1 MCSPGMNSGRQ
12 SAMTT
17 EANPTRRPAAARVR
31 VSGSSLAEGFGC
43 SHSRIRSLPSL
54 DSSARYP
61 ATVAQNTIVVP
72 RKPRDTL
79 SVNGSVN
86 SSSSGSP
93 ASAALRSRTAIRSV
107 SRAAIPTPAAAS
119 STMPRSSGTGGAYCD
134 ASLNPSP
141 ARCSRAAS
149 DAGVGSR
156 CHSDLAFE
164 NARLR

>member
-1 MCSPGMNSGRQ
+1 MRQ
-12 SAMTT
+12 NA
-17 EANPTRRPAAARVR
+17 
-31 VSGSSLAEGFGC
+31 
-43 SHSRIRSLPSL
+43 
-54 DSSARYP
+54 
-61 ATVAQNTIVVP
+61 IVVP

-93 ASAALRSRTAIRSV
+93 ASAALRSLTAIRSV
-107 SRAAIPTPAAAS
+107 SRAVIPTPAAAS
-119 STMPRSSGTGGAYCD
+119 STMPRSSGTGGAYAA
-134 ASLNPSP
+134 ASLNPCP
-141 ARCSRAAS
+141 ARSHSATS